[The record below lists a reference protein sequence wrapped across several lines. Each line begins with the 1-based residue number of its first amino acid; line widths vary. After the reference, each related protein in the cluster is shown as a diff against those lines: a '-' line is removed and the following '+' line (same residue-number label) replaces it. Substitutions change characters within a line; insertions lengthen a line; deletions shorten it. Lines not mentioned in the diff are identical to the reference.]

1 MKTVPFG
8 YKMIDGIFEVD
19 KLGSEIATWIYER
32 HIRYSEHPPAVLV
45 EGMIEEYKISKER
58 EISYEEAEK
67 LVPSDSIYDYIDR
80 EVRLRIEAYKIY
92 SKDESIE
99 NLKHY
104 LECPLA
110 ELDVDEIIEAY
121 KKETKKLFEYSR
133 NPVITEKIGGKRDR
147 R

>member
-19 KLGSEIATWIYER
+19 KLESEIVSWIYER
-32 HIRYSEHPPAVLV
+32 HIRYREHPPTVLV
-45 EGMIEEYKISKER
+45 EGMIEEYKISKSQ

-67 LVPSDSIYDYIDR
+67 LVPLDAIYDYMDR
-80 EVRLRIEAYKIY
+80 EVRLRIEAYKLY

-99 NLKHY
+99 DLKHY
-104 LECPLA
+104 LECPLD

-121 KKETKKLFEYSR
+121 KKEMKKLFEQFR
-133 NPVITEKIGGKRDR
+133 NPVIIEEIGGKRER

>member
-19 KLGSEIATWIYER
+19 KLGSEFVSWIYER

-80 EVRLRIEAYKIY
+80 EVRLRIEAYKLY

-99 NLKHY
+99 DLKHY

-121 KKETKKLFEYSR
+121 KKETKKLFEHSR
-133 NPVITEKIGGKRDR
+133 NPVIIEEIGGKRDR

>member
-19 KLGSEIATWIYER
+19 KLGSEIVSWIYER

-80 EVRLRIEAYKIY
+80 EVRLRIEAYKLY

-99 NLKHY
+99 DLKHY
-104 LECPLA
+104 IWSALWLNWMWM
-110 ELDVDEIIEAY
+110 
-121 KKETKKLFEYSR
+121 K
-133 NPVITEKIGGKRDR
+133 
-147 R
+147 

>member
-19 KLGSEIATWIYER
+19 KLGSEIVSWIYER

-58 EISYEEAEK
+58 KISYEEAEK

-80 EVRLRIEAYKIY
+80 EVRLRIEAYKLY

-99 NLKHY
+99 DLKYY

-121 KKETKKLFEYSR
+121 KKEMKKLFEQSR
-133 NPVITEKIGGKRDR
+133 NPVIIGLTSGRRDR
-147 R
+147 C

>member
-19 KLGSEIATWIYER
+19 KLGSEIVSWIYER
-32 HIRYSEHPPAVLV
+32 HIRYREHPPTVLV
-45 EGMIEEYKISKER
+45 ESMIEEYKISKGQ

-67 LVPSDSIYDYIDR
+67 LVPLDAIYDYMDR
-80 EVRLRIEAYKIY
+80 EVRLRIEAYKLY
-92 SKDESIE
+92 SKDESIVD
-99 NLKHY
+99 LKHY
-104 LECPLA
+104 LECPLD

-121 KKETKKLFEYSR
+121 KKEMKKLFEQSR
-133 NPVITEKIGGKRDR
+133 NPVIIGQISGRRDR

>member
-8 YKMIDGIFEVD
+8 YKMIDGVFVVD
-19 KLGSEIATWIYER
+19 KLEKEIVSWIYER
-32 HIRYSEHPPAVLV
+32 HIRYREHPPTVLV
-45 EGMIEEYKISKER
+45 ESMIEEYKISKGQ

-67 LVPSDSIYDYIDR
+67 LVPLDAIYDYMDR
-80 EVRLRIEAYKIY
+80 EVRLRIEAYKLY
-92 SKDESIE
+92 SKDESIVD
-99 NLKHY
+99 LKHY

-121 KKETKKLFEYSR
+121 KKEMKKLFEQSR
-133 NPVITEKIGGKRDR
+133 NPVIIGQISGRRDR

>member
-19 KLGSEIATWIYER
+19 KLGSEIVSWIYER

-80 EVRLRIEAYKIY
+80 EVRLRIEAYKLY
-92 SKDESIE
+92 SKDESVKE
-99 NLKHY
+99 LKHY
-104 LECPLA
+104 LECPLD
-110 ELDVDEIIEAY
+110 ELDIDEIIETY
-121 KKETKKLFEYSR
+121 KKDLKRTFEEHR
-133 NPVITEKIGGKRDR
+133 NPVMTGQLSDR
-147 R
+147 RNRR

>member
-19 KLGSEIATWIYER
+19 KLGSEIVSWIYER

-80 EVRLRIEAYKIY
+80 EVRLRIEAYKLY
-92 SKDESIE
+92 SKDEGIE
-99 NLKHY
+99 DLKYY

-121 KKETKKLFEYSR
+121 KKEMKKLFEQSR
-133 NPVITEKIGGKRDR
+133 NPVIIGLTSGRRDR
-147 R
+147 C

>member
-1 MKTVPFG
+1 MTTEP
-8 YKMIDGIFEVD
+8 
-19 KLGSEIATWIYER
+19 L
-32 HIRYSEHPPAVLV
+32 YSEHPPAVLV

-58 EISYEEAEK
+58 KISYEEAEK

-80 EVRLRIEAYKIY
+80 EVRLRIEAYKLY

-99 NLKHY
+99 DLKYY

-121 KKETKKLFEYSR
+121 KKEMKKLFEQSR
-133 NPVITEKIGGKRDR
+133 NPVIIGLTSGRRDR
-147 R
+147 C

>member
-19 KLGSEIATWIYER
+19 KLGSEIVSWIYER
-32 HIRYSEHPPAVLV
+32 HIRYSEHPPTVLV
-45 EGMIEEYKISKER
+45 EGVIEEYKISKDQ

-67 LVPSDSIYDYIDR
+67 LVPSDSIYDYMDR
-80 EVRLRIEAYKIY
+80 EVRLRIEAYKLY

-99 NLKHY
+99 DLKHY

-121 KKETKKLFEYSR
+121 KKEMKKLFEHSR
-133 NPVITEKIGGKRDR
+133 NPIIIEEIGGKRDKR
-147 R
+147 

>member
-19 KLGSEIATWIYER
+19 KLGSEIVSWIYER

-80 EVRLRIEAYKIY
+80 EVRLRIEAYKLY

-99 NLKHY
+99 DLKYY

-121 KKETKKLFEYSR
+121 KKEMKKLFEQSR
-133 NPVITEKIGGKRDR
+133 NPVIIGLTSGRRDR
-147 R
+147 C

>member
-19 KLGSEIATWIYER
+19 KLGSEIVSWIYER

-67 LVPSDSIYDYIDR
+67 LVPSDLIYDYIDR
-80 EVRLRIEAYKIY
+80 EVRLRIEAYKLY

-99 NLKHY
+99 DLKHY

-121 KKETKKLFEYSR
+121 KKETKKLFKHSG
-133 NPVITEKIGGKRDR
+133 NPVIIEEIGGKRDR

>member
-19 KLGSEIATWIYER
+19 KLGSEIVSWIYER

-58 EISYEEAEK
+58 KISYEEAEK

-80 EVRLRIEAYKIY
+80 EVRLRIEAYKLY

-99 NLKHY
+99 DLKYY

-110 ELDVDEIIEAY
+110 ELDVDEIIEAH
-121 KKETKKLFEYSR
+121 KKEMKKLFEQSR
-133 NPVITEKIGGKRDR
+133 NPVIIGLTSGRRDR
-147 R
+147 C

>member
-1 MKTVPFG
+1 MKTVHFG

-58 EISYEEAEK
+58 ERSYEEAEK

-80 EVRLRIEAYKIY
+80 EVRLRIEAYKLY

-99 NLKHY
+99 GLKHY

-133 NPVITEKIGGKRDR
+133 NPVITEEIGGKRDR

>member
-1 MKTVPFG
+1 MKMVPFG

-19 KLGSEIATWIYER
+19 KLGSEIVSWIYER

-58 EISYEEAEK
+58 KISYEEAEK

-80 EVRLRIEAYKIY
+80 EVRLRIEAYKLY

-99 NLKHY
+99 DIKYY

-121 KKETKKLFEYSR
+121 KKEMKKLFEQSR
-133 NPVITEKIGGKRDR
+133 NPVIIGLTSGRRDR
-147 R
+147 C

>member
-8 YKMIDGIFEVD
+8 YKMLDGIFEVD
-19 KLGSEIATWIYER
+19 KLGSEIVSWIYER

-80 EVRLRIEAYKIY
+80 EVRLRIEAYKLY

-99 NLKHY
+99 DLKYY

-121 KKETKKLFEYSR
+121 KKEMKKLFEQSR
-133 NPVITEKIGGKRDR
+133 NPVIIGLTSGRRDR
-147 R
+147 C

>member
-19 KLGSEIATWIYER
+19 KLGSEIVSWIYER

-67 LVPSDSIYDYIDR
+67 LVHSDSIYDYIDR
-80 EVRLRIEAYKIY
+80 EVRLRIEAYKLY

-99 NLKHY
+99 DLKYY

-121 KKETKKLFEYSR
+121 KKEMKKLFEQSR
-133 NPVITEKIGGKRDR
+133 NPVIIGLTSGRRDR
-147 R
+147 C

>member
-19 KLGSEIATWIYER
+19 KLGSEFVSWIYER

-80 EVRLRIEAYKIY
+80 EVRLRIEAYKLY

-99 NLKHY
+99 DLKYY

-121 KKETKKLFEYSR
+121 KKEMKKLFEQSR
-133 NPVITEKIGGKRDR
+133 NPVIIGLTSGRRDR
-147 R
+147 C

>member
-19 KLGSEIATWIYER
+19 KLESEIVSWIYER
-32 HIRYSEHPPAVLV
+32 HIRYREHPPTVLV
-45 EGMIEEYKISKER
+45 ESMIEEYKISKGQ

-67 LVPSDSIYDYIDR
+67 LVPLDAIYDYMDR
-80 EVRLRIEAYKIY
+80 EVRLRIEAYKLY
-92 SKDESIE
+92 SKDESIVD
-99 NLKHY
+99 LKHY
-104 LECPLA
+104 LECPLD

-121 KKETKKLFEYSR
+121 KKEMKKLFEQSR
-133 NPVITEKIGGKRDR
+133 NPVIIGQISGRRDR